1 MSALNNQRITMK
13 NKKELWKRIM
23 KNPAAYVARFTK
35 IETAREFH
43 SHLKAHFIMKVG
55 TQFWVARGRYASLLN
70 DAGYEYTR

>member
-1 MSALNNQRITMK
+1 
-13 NKKELWKRIM
+13 M

-70 DAGYEYTR
+70 EAGYEYTR